1 MRSSVAVLAAGLA
14 RHIRSDIGSTLM
26 ETSRTDPLL
35 AAMRDVLAG
44 ELRARRHAEGLTQ
57 AELAKRLKTSQSRVA
72 KMEGAEAG
80 VTLDLLVRA
89 LSELGATRLDVAK
102 SLVRPMPARRAE

>member
-1 MRSSVAVLAAGLA
+1 
-14 RHIRSDIGSTLM
+14 
-26 ETSRTDPLL
+26 
-35 AAMRDVLAG
+35 
-44 ELRARRHAEGLTQ
+44 
-57 AELAKRLKTSQSRVA
+57 
-72 KMEGAEAG
+72 MEGAEAG